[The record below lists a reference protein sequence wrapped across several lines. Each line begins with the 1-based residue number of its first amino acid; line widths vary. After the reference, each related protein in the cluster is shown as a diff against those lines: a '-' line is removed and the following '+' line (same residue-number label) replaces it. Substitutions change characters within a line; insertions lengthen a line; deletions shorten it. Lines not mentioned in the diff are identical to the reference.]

1 MNELQTLEEL
11 NNFKKYEENRGTLIT
26 LYFYKIKKEEVL
38 HIITKELNKVSTIQN
53 VSVKQKLND
62 RLYNLKIIVEK
73 IDDNCIINSL
83 FLLEN
88 EVYEYK
94 FTQKDI
100 QIFIEYKLRNFYIK
114 KDSIFDIDY
123 ITDLFNNFEF
133 NYCCQITKNLTKFS
147 KINMN
152 KNKVIMETKFL
163 NEKSMIEIIN
173 TFLVDHKINDL
184 LVYGINNNIK
194 CLINE
199 KNNKLIIKN
208 EEMTNEDII
217 NLFSTRKYDFNN
229 ELLEK
234 RLNDLDNPKTNLDVY
249 VFGKLKKEIVTS
261 IEYYQLKELYIE
273 ERKIEILKQFID
285 ESYLNF
291 TIIPIK
297 VIKNGDIADQFI
309 NNYNGLMG
317 IKYY

>member
-26 LYFYKIKKEEVL
+26 LYFYKSKKEEVL

-123 ITDLFNNFEF
+123 ITDLFTNFEF

-152 KNKVIMETKFL
+152 KNKIIMETKFL

-173 TFLVDHKINDL
+173 TFLLDHKINDL